1 MITWQFPHVLPV
13 LYLLYQASPAIASP
27 ELSIFKSINSY
38 WLLCEQKND
47 FSFVLLKVN
56 SEESYFM
63 LQAWTP
69 FVIFKVQ
76 Y

>member
-1 MITWQFPHVLPV
+1 MTTQQFPHVL
-13 LYLLYQASPAIASP
+13 LALNLLYQASLAIASL

-56 SEESYFM
+56 SEASYFK
-63 LQAWTP
+63 LRLWTP
-69 FVIFKVQ
+69 FVTFKMQ

>member
-1 MITWQFPHVLPV
+1 MTAWQFPHVLPA
-13 LYLLYQASPAIASP
+13 LYLLYQPSPATASP
-27 ELSIFKSINSY
+27 ELSNFRSINSY

-47 FSFVLLKVN
+47 SSFVLLKAN
-56 SEESYFM
+56 SEASYFK

-69 FVIFKVQ
+69 FVTFKVQ